1 LFLKNNKQE
10 VIKKVRT
17 ITITMSSLVSND
29 IKHEFANDFVK
40 YLNESCTAFHA
51 VDAARTRLVSAGYKE
66 LYLGNKWILEKKGKY
81 FFTKNSTSIIAFTI
95 GGNYNIGNG
104 LTVLGAHTDS
114 PCFKIKPVTCHTKLN
129 SLMLN
134 TQPYGGGL
142 WYTWFDRDL
151 GIAGRLIVR
160 GEDGDIQTK
169 LVRIDEPI
177 ARIPSLAIHLD
188 RTANEKFSPNLHD
201 HCQAI
206 LSCDQSIANQK
217 PVTENENEVASRLH
231 PYLLRMMAKAANID
245 PEIIEDMELQLI
257 DVQPSTLG
265 CANDELLFSGRLD
278 NLCSTY
284 QSLRALIDSSDD
296 TSLAS
301 QQNICMAMLFD
312 HEEVGS
318 DSCQGA
324 GSSIFMDTIR
334 LILSVMGDD
343 SQTALMTTLSNSF
356 ICSVDM
362 AHAQH
367 PNYSGKHDS
376 TMAPKINGILQTL
389 LIIIII
395 MIMII

>member
-1 LFLKNNKQE
+1 
-10 VIKKVRT
+10 
-17 ITITMSSLVSND
+17 MSNVSND
-29 IKHEFANDFVK
+29 VKIEFAKEFVK

-51 VDAARTRLVSAGYKE
+51 VQAAKTRFLNAGYKE
-66 LYLGNKWILEKKGKY
+66 LSLGDSWNLEKMGKY
-81 FFTKNSTSIIAFTI
+81 FFTKNSTTIIAFTI
-95 GGNYNIGNG
+95 GGEYEIGNG

-114 PCFKIKPVTCHTKLN
+114 PCFKVKPVTCHNKSN

-134 TQPYGGGL
+134 TQNYGGGL

-151 GIAGRLIVR
+151 GIAGRLILR
-160 GEDGDIQTK
+160 GEDGDIKTQ
-169 LVRIDEPI
+169 LVRVDEPI

-188 RTANEKFSPNLHD
+188 RSANEKFAPNLHD

-206 LSCDQSIANQK
+206 LSCDSEIANQK
-217 PVTENENEVASRLH
+217 PSNEHESEVSSRLH
-231 PYLLRMMAKAANID
+231 PYLLKLMAKAANINPD
-245 PEIIEDMELQLI
+245 LIEDMELQLI
-257 DVQPSTLG
+257 DIQPSTLG

-284 QSLRALIDSSDD
+284 QSLRALIDCSSE
-296 TSLAS
+296 TLAT
-301 QQNICMAMLFD
+301 QQNICMTMLFD

-343 SQTALMTTLSNSF
+343 SQTALMRTLSNSF

-367 PNYSGKHDS
+367 PNYPGKHDS
-376 TMAPKINGILQTL
+376 TMAPKINGIIIL
-389 LIIIII
+389 LLHSIYSYNIYIINI
-395 MIMII
+395 

>member
-1 LFLKNNKQE
+1 
-10 VIKKVRT
+10 
-17 ITITMSSLVSND
+17 MSNISND
-29 IKHEFANDFVK
+29 IKHDFAKDFVNF
-40 YLNESCTAFHA
+40 LNESCTAFHA
-51 VDAARTRLVSAGYKE
+51 VQASRTRLIDAGFTE
-66 LYLGNKWILEKKGKY
+66 LFLGESWKLKKLGKY

-95 GGNYNIGNG
+95 GGEYVIGNG

-114 PCFKIKPVTCHTKLN
+114 PCFKIKPVACHTKSN
-129 SLMLN
+129 SLMIN

-151 GIAGRLIVR
+151 GIAGRLILR
-160 GEDGDIQTK
+160 CDDGDIQTK

-206 LSCDQSIANQK
+206 LSCDPSIAYQK
-217 PVTENENEVASRLH
+217 PATEYENEISSRLH
-231 PYLLRMMAKAANID
+231 PFLLQTMAKAANVN
-245 PEIIEDMELQLI
+245 PELIEDMELQLI

-284 QSLRALIDSSDD
+284 QSLRALIDSSED
-296 TSLAS
+296 TNLAT

-334 LILSVMGDD
+334 LILSVMGDE
-343 SQTALMTTLSNSF
+343 SQTALMATLSKSF

-362 AHAQH
+362 AHALH
-367 PNYSGKHDS
+367 PNYTGKHDA
-376 TMAPKINGILQTL
+376 TMAPKINGIF
-389 LIIIII
+389 IIIFIFLLKSHFHY
-395 MIMII
+395 

>member
-1 LFLKNNKQE
+1 MANISNE
-10 VIKKVRT
+10 IK
-17 ITITMSSLVSND
+17 
-29 IKHEFANDFVK
+29 IKFAKEFVTF
-40 YLNESCTAFHA
+40 LNEACTAFHA
-51 VDAARTRLVSAGYKE
+51 VQAAKIRFLNAGYKE
-66 LYLGNKWILEKKGKY
+66 LSLGDSWKLEKMGKY
-81 FFTKNSTSIIAFTI
+81 FFTKNSTTIIAFTI
-95 GGNYNIGNG
+95 GGEYETGNG

-114 PCFKIKPVTCHTKLN
+114 PCFKVKPVTCHTKSN

-134 TQPYGGGL
+134 TQNYGGGL

-160 GEDGDIQTK
+160 GEDGDIKTQ
-169 LVRIDEPI
+169 LVRVDEPI

-188 RTANEKFSPNLHD
+188 RSANEKFAPNLHD

-206 LSCDQSIANQK
+206 LSCDSEIAKQQ
-217 PVTENENEVASRLH
+217 PATEHESEVSSRLH
-231 PYLLRMMAKAANID
+231 PYLLNIMAKAANINPD
-245 PEIIEDMELQLI
+245 LIEDMELQLI
-257 DVQPSTLG
+257 DIQPSTLG

-284 QSLRALIDSSDD
+284 QSLRALIDSSE
-296 TSLAS
+296 SLAT
-301 QQNICMAMLFD
+301 QQNICMTMLFD

-343 SQTALMTTLSNSF
+343 SQTALMRTLSNSF

-376 TMAPKINGILQTL
+376 TMAPKINGIITYRYYY
-389 LIIIII
+389 
-395 MIMII
+395 